1 MGSWCCCEN
10 VLKKVQKCWTGRGVR
25 NSTVNEVRERGRE
38 RCSRLQSISMEH
50 MERTMV
56 EHGGPLQLMEQILIH
71 TAACGRPLSGASGC
85 FLKDMWPVEK
95 ELERRIVTLAT
106 IPNLS
111 YAIWGWGKIEVES
124 EVGSG
129 KR

>member
-1 MGSWCCCEN
+1 M
-10 VLKKVQKCWTGRGVR
+10 R

-71 TAACGRPLSGASGC
+71 IAACGRPLSGASGC

-111 YAIWGWGKIEVES
+111 YAIWGWGKIEELGVKL
-124 EVGSG
+124 GLG
-129 KR
+129 KDRGGEAL